1 MSGDGTPSP
10 QDTRTQRERM
20 LAGDAYVADDPELAR
35 DSLRAATLVKRFN
48 DSEPSRHVRRQ
59 ILDELLGSLGE
70 DSEIRPPFY
79 CDYGYQIHIGA
90 RTFVNFGLVAL
101 DVASIRIGDDVQL
114 GPRVQLLT
122 PTHPLEPEP
131 RRAKWEAAEPIAIGD
146 NVWLGGGVI
155 VCPGVTIGA
164 DAVVGA
170 GSVVLEDI
178 PAGVLAVGAPA
189 RIVRSLV

>member
-1 MSGDGTPSP
+1 MSGDGTPS

-20 LAGDAYVADDPELAR
+20 LAGDPYLADDPELAR
-35 DSLRAATLVKRFN
+35 DSLRAAMLVKRFN
-48 DSEPSRHVRRQ
+48 DSEPSRPVRRQ
-59 ILDELLGSLGE
+59 ILDELLGSFGE

-114 GPRVQLLT
+114 GPGVQLLT
-122 PTHPLEPEP
+122 PSHPLEPES
-131 RRAKWEAAEPIAIGD
+131 RRAKWEAAGPIAIGD

-178 PAGVLAVGAPA
+178 PTGVLAVGAPA